1 MPRFFFHSQDGVIFH
16 DDEGVEL
23 ETLDQAKRTA
33 LNFLGESLRN
43 NDRFWTT
50 ASFQVTVAD
59 ADGLVLFTLDLTGTI
74 SPAAGG

>member
-1 MPRFFFHSQDGVIFH
+1 MPRFFFHSQDGRVFH

-23 ETLDQAKRTA
+23 EGIDQAKRTA

-43 NDRFWTT
+43 NDSFWGT
-50 ASFQVTVAD
+50 ASFQVTVTD
-59 ADGLVLFTLDLTGTI
+59 AQGLVLFTLDLTGTL